1 MSNKYDKLNKN
12 LKTLS
17 VRDFPVELHQWLKV
31 EAAKKGVTIAEFL
44 IEVCVYWQETY
55 KSED

>member
-1 MSNKYDKLNKN
+1 MSNKYDKLNIN

-44 IEVCVYWQETY
+44 IEVCVYWQETH
-55 KSED
+55 KSQD